1 MYISYMYKQD
11 IRDFTSR
18 QIENL
23 GFYDFDVLGF
33 EVGANAKWAKMIQQ
47 ILKNIH
53 FVWADIVE
61 T

>member
-1 MYISYMYKQD
+1 MYKQD

-53 FVWADIVE
+53 LVWADIVE